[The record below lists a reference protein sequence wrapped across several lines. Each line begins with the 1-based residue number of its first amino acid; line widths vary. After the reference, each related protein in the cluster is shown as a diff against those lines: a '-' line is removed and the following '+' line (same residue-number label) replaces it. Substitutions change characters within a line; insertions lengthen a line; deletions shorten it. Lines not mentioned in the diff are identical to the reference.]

1 MTSPFAGRPAEG
13 IRVSR
18 DEDTLDEQN
27 RTRAGV
33 PLRSSQI
40 MPEAEWAMVMMPC
53 APLQALPDRHAIAAA
68 ATFQSF
74 ANCYIREIDAGCAG
88 CMALDGFER
97 RCLDW
102 YLSTQRLHLRAVVS
116 SDSRVGPKIFGPL
129 FSRHSG
135 ESEWEP
141 IDPLWAVQCLVQDLA
156 EKTKD
161 HSRPGAGLELMLRT
175 LQSCARIA
183 ALADQAATRQR
194 ENRPDAFLESEQ
206 SLTFGHWMHPT
217 PKSLTGMSDWQSAVY
232 APEGGGRFALTYFA
246 APRAM
251 VRSRS
256 VAGDLDGMVREMAG
270 ELLDTVSLGKDEM
283 LLPMHPLQAEALFL
297 KPQIQAL
304 MAAGGLRLLGSG
316 GARFTATSSVR
327 TLASDD
333 CDWMLKFSLP
343 VKITNS
349 LRLNRAHELE
359 AGVAMARLVE
369 LLDLKTRLPKLGFL
383 RDPAYLTLDLP
394 GETESGF
401 EVIFRENPY
410 RGEKGEGVISL
421 AALAAPALPGRRQRL
436 AALIERLTGEAGL
449 AKADA
454 AHLWFDRYLD
464 CAMTSLVRLYDE
476 TGIALEAHQQ
486 NMLVDLSRGW
496 PSKVVYRDSQGFYLS
511 QRHRPALTSML
522 PELAEVA
529 DLFYPDAEIRRR
541 FGYYLVVNQV
551 FAVIHRMA
559 AEGLADEACLL
570 TRLRGHLIHLS
581 KSLRGSGLHFVRHLL
596 DDSTITTKANLGVR
610 VAGIDELEGGAGASL
625 YREMPNP
632 LHPAHIQT
640 TRLADALAS

>member
-1 MTSPFAGRPAEG
+1 MMGRAQ
-13 IRVSR
+13 R
-18 DEDTLDEQN
+18 Q
-27 RTRAGV
+27 TR
-33 PLRSSQI
+33 
-40 MPEAEWAMVMMPC
+40 
-53 APLQALPDRHAIAAA
+53 PDPHAIAAA

-74 ANCYIREIDAGCAG
+74 ANCYIREIDAGCGA
-88 CMALDGFER
+88 CMTLDGCER

-102 YLSTQRLHLRAVVS
+102 YLSAPRLHLRAVLAT
-116 SDSRVGPKIFGPL
+116 DSRVGPKAFGPL

-135 ESEWEP
+135 EQGWQP
-141 IDPLWAVQCLVQDLA
+141 VDPLWAVQCLVQDLS
-156 EKTKD
+156 EKTKAD
-161 HSRPGAGLELMLRT
+161 SRPGAGLELMLRT

-183 ALADQAATRQR
+183 DLADQTAGRLDNQP
-194 ENRPDAFLESEQ
+194 EGFLESEQ

-217 PKSLTGMSDWQSAVY
+217 PKSLTGMSDWQSTVY

-246 APRAM
+246 APRDR
-251 VRSRS
+251 VRACS
-256 VAGDLDGMVREMAG
+256 VAGDLDAILRDMAG
-270 ELLDTVSLGKDEM
+270 DLLDTVPLREGEM
-283 LLPMHPLQAEALFL
+283 LLPMHPLQAEALL
-297 KPQIQAL
+297 LQPQIQAL

-316 GARFTATSSVR
+316 GVRFTATSSVR
-327 TLASDD
+327 TIASDD

-359 AGVAMARLVE
+359 AGVVMARLVA
-369 LLDLKTRLPKLGFL
+369 LLDLETRLPKLGFL

-394 GETESGF
+394 GSSESGF
-401 EVIFRENPY
+401 EVILRENPY
-410 RGEKGEGVISL
+410 RGDRGDGVISL
-421 AALAAPALPGRRQRL
+421 AALTAPALPGRCQRL

-449 AKADA
+449 AKTEA
-454 AHLWFDRYLD
+454 AHQWFDGYLD
-464 CAMTSLVRLYDE
+464 CAVTALVRLYDE

-486 NMLVDLSRGW
+486 NMLVDVSQGW

-511 QRHRPALTSML
+511 ERHRPTLTSAL
-522 PELAEVA
+522 PALADVA

-570 TRLRGHLIHLS
+570 ARLRGHLTALTRT
-581 KSLRGSGLHFVRHLL
+581 LRGSGLDFIRHLL

-632 LHPAHIQT
+632 LHPTHIQNGGLT
-640 TRLADALAS
+640 DALAS

>member
-1 MTSPFAGRPAEG
+1 MMA
-13 IRVSR
+13 
-18 DEDTLDEQN
+18 
-27 RTRAGV
+27 RA
-33 PLRSSQI
+33 Q
-40 MPEAEWAMVMMPC
+40 AHTPC
-53 APLQALPDRHAIAAA
+53 DPHAIAAV

-74 ANCYIREIDAGCAG
+74 ANCYIREIDAGCAA
-88 CMALDGFER
+88 CMALDGCER

-102 YLSTQRLHLRAVVS
+102 YLSGPRLHLRAVLTS
-116 SDSRVGPKIFGPL
+116 ESQVGPKAFGAL

-135 ESEWEP
+135 ERGWRE

-156 EKTKD
+156 EKTK
-161 HSRPGAGLELMLRT
+161 HESRPGAGLELMLRT

-183 ALADQAATRQR
+183 DLAAQSAAQPLD
-194 ENRPDAFLESEQ
+194 NRPQGFLESEQ

-246 APRAM
+246 APRDR
-251 VRSRS
+251 VRACS
-256 VAGDLDGMVREMAG
+256 VAGDLNAIVGAMAG
-270 ELLDTVSLGKDEM
+270 DLLHEGALGDDEM
-283 LLPMHPLQAEALFL
+283 VLPMHPLQAEALML
-297 KPQIQAL
+297 QPRIQAL
-304 MAAGGLRLLGSG
+304 IEAGLLRPLGSG
-316 GARFTATSSVR
+316 GVPFTATSSVR
-327 TLASDD
+327 TVASDD

-359 AGVAMARLVE
+359 AGVVMARLVD
-369 LLDLKTRLPKLGFL
+369 LLDIKTRLPKLGFL

-394 GETESGF
+394 GSSESGF
-401 EVIFRENPY
+401 EVILRENPY
-410 RGEKGEGVISL
+410 RGDRGEGVVSI
-421 AALAAPALPGRRQRL
+421 AALTAPALPGRRQRL
-436 AALIERLTGEAGL
+436 AALIERLAGEAGL
-449 AKADA
+449 ARTEA
-454 AHLWFDRYLD
+454 AHQWFDRYLD
-464 CAMTSLVRLYDE
+464 CAVTALVRLYDE

-486 NMLVDLSRGW
+486 NMLVDVSQGW

-511 QRHRPALTSML
+511 ERHRPTLTKAL

-570 TRLRGHLIHLS
+570 TRLRGHLAALS
-581 KSLRGSGLHFVRHLL
+581 RTLRGSGLDFVRHLL
-596 DDSTITTKANLGVR
+596 DERTITTKANLGVR
-610 VAGIDELEGGAGASL
+610 IAGIDELEGGAGASL

-632 LHPAHIQT
+632 LHPANLKT
-640 TRLADALAS
+640 ARLTDALAS

>member
-1 MTSPFAGRPAEG
+1 MMARAQAQAQASPDP
-13 IRVSR
+13 
-18 DEDTLDEQN
+18 
-27 RTRAGV
+27 
-33 PLRSSQI
+33 
-40 MPEAEWAMVMMPC
+40 
-53 APLQALPDRHAIAAA
+53 HAIAAA

-74 ANCYIREIDAGCAG
+74 ANCYIREIDAGCAA
-88 CMALDGFER
+88 CMALDGCER

-102 YLSTQRLHLRAVVS
+102 YLSAPRLHLRAVLTS
-116 SDSRVGPKIFGPL
+116 ESQVGPKAFGAL

-135 ESEWEP
+135 ERGWRE

-156 EKTKD
+156 EKTK
-161 HSRPGAGLELMLRT
+161 HESRPGAGLELMLRT

-183 ALADQAATRQR
+183 DLAAQTAAQPLD
-194 ENRPDAFLESEQ
+194 NRPQGFLESEQ

-246 APRAM
+246 APRDM
-251 VRSRS
+251 VRACS
-256 VAGDLDGMVREMAG
+256 VAGDLNAIVGAMAG
-270 ELLDTVSLGKDEM
+270 DLLHEGALGDDEM
-283 LLPMHPLQAEALFL
+283 VLPMHPLQAEALML
-297 KPQIQAL
+297 QPRIQAL
-304 MAAGGLRLLGSG
+304 IEAGLLRPLGSG
-316 GARFTATSSVR
+316 GVLFTATSSVR
-327 TLASDD
+327 TVASDD

-359 AGVAMARLVE
+359 AGVVMARLVA
-369 LLDLKTRLPKLGFL
+369 LLDLETRLPKLGFL

-394 GETESGF
+394 GSSESGF
-401 EVIFRENPY
+401 EVILRENPY
-410 RGEKGEGVISL
+410 RGDRGEGVVSL
-421 AALAAPALPGRRQRL
+421 AALTAPALPGRRQRL
-436 AALIERLTGEAGL
+436 AALIERLAGEAGL
-449 AKADA
+449 ARTEA
-454 AHLWFDRYLD
+454 AHQWFDRYLD
-464 CAMTSLVRLYDE
+464 CAVTALVRLYDE

-486 NMLVDLSRGW
+486 NMLVDISQGW
-496 PSKVVYRDSQGFYLS
+496 PSKVIYRDSQGFYLS
-511 QRHRPALTSML
+511 ERHRPTLTKAL

-570 TRLRGHLIHLS
+570 TRLRGHLAALS
-581 KSLRGSGLHFVRHLL
+581 RTLRGSGLDFVRHLL
-596 DDSTITTKANLGVR
+596 DERTITTKANLGVR
-610 VAGIDELEGGAGASL
+610 IAGIDELEGGAGASL

-632 LHPAHIQT
+632 LHPPHIQNG
-640 TRLADALAS
+640 RLADALAS

>member
-1 MTSPFAGRPAEG
+1 MMA
-13 IRVSR
+13 
-18 DEDTLDEQN
+18 
-27 RTRAGV
+27 RA
-33 PLRSSQI
+33 Q
-40 MPEAEWAMVMMPC
+40 AHTPC
-53 APLQALPDRHAIAAA
+53 GPHAIAAA

-74 ANCYIREIDAGCAG
+74 ANCYIREIDAGCAA
-88 CMALDGFER
+88 CMALDGCER

-102 YLSTQRLHLRAVVS
+102 YLSGPRLHLRAVLTS
-116 SDSRVGPKIFGPL
+116 ESQVGPKAFGAL

-135 ESEWEP
+135 ERGWRE

-156 EKTKD
+156 EKTK
-161 HSRPGAGLELMLRT
+161 HESRPGAGLELMLRT

-183 ALADQAATRQR
+183 DLAAQTAAQPLD
-194 ENRPDAFLESEQ
+194 NRPQGFIESEQ
-206 SLTFGHWMHPT
+206 SLVFGHWMHPT

-246 APRAM
+246 APRDR
-251 VRSRS
+251 VRACS
-256 VAGDLDGMVREMAG
+256 VAGDLDAILRDMAG
-270 ELLDTVSLGKDEM
+270 DLLDMVPLGENEM
-283 LLPMHPLQAEALFL
+283 LLPMHPLQAEALL
-297 KPQIQAL
+297 LQPQIQAL

-316 GARFTATSSVR
+316 GVRFTATSSVR
-327 TLASDD
+327 TIASDD

-359 AGVAMARLVE
+359 AGVVMARLVA
-369 LLDLKTRLPKLGFL
+369 LLDIKTRLPKLGFL

-394 GETESGF
+394 GSSESGF
-401 EVIFRENPY
+401 EVILRENPY
-410 RGEKGEGVISL
+410 RGDRGEGVVSL
-421 AALAAPALPGRRQRL
+421 AALTAPALPGRRQRL
-436 AALIERLTGEAGL
+436 AALIERLAGEAGL
-449 AKADA
+449 ARTEA
-454 AHLWFDRYLD
+454 AHQWFDRYLD
-464 CAMTSLVRLYDE
+464 CAVTALVRLYDE

-486 NMLVDLSRGW
+486 NMLVDVSQGW
-496 PSKVVYRDSQGFYLS
+496 PSKVIYRDSQGFYLS
-511 QRHRPALTSML
+511 ERHRPALTKAL

-541 FGYYLVVNQV
+541 FGYYLAVNQV

-570 TRLRGHLIHLS
+570 TRLRGHLTSLTRT
-581 KSLRGSGLHFVRHLL
+581 LRGSGLDFVRHLL

-632 LHPAHIQT
+632 LHPTHIQNG
-640 TRLADALAS
+640 RLTDALAS